1 MRGLHTHL
9 DLFRLS
15 LSIHPLIIMRTSLI
29 SRHTSSHQAHKGC
42 IQPSAT
48 KERKLI
54 HVLCKNHPHDSV
66 LHKPKP
72 RKPLRRCLPQIQ
84 FRSKH
89 RKRKEPGEK
98 EGMVPRKTQPQPF
111 VHCKAQDALHLCE
124 RHTEEHPPTPPK
136 KNKNKNKTKQNRN
149 TQNPKCA
156 NKEKMIRLGTKQGN
170 RCKTID
176 FLSFTAH

>member
-54 HVLCKNHPHDSV
+54 NVLCKNHPHDSD
-66 LHKPKP
+66 LHKPKTH
-72 RKPLRRCLPQIQ
+72 KPLRRCLPQIQ
-84 FRSKH
+84 FHSKH
-89 RKRKEPGEK
+89 RKCKEPGEK
-98 EGMVPRKTQPQPF
+98 EGMVPTKTQPSPLF
-111 VHCKAQDALHLCE
+111 TLK
-124 RHTEEHPPTPPK
+124 PK
-136 KNKNKNKTKQNRN
+136 MLSTSAKDTQRNTQKKQNKTKQ
-149 TQNPKCA
+149 KHS
-156 NKEKMIRLGTKQGN
+156 KSKMRKQGE
-170 RCKTID
+170 D
-176 FLSFTAH
+176 D

>member
-54 HVLCKNHPHDSV
+54 HVLRKNHPHDSV

-72 RKPLRRCLPQIQ
+72 TKPLRRCLPQIQ
-84 FRSKH
+84 FHPKH
-89 RKRKEPGEK
+89 RKRKQPGEK
-98 EGMVPRKTQPQPF
+98 EGMEPRKTQPQPF
-111 VHCKAQDALHLCE
+111 VYGEDQDALHLYE
-124 RHTEEHPPTPPK
+124 RHAEEHPRPPK
-136 KNKNKNKTKQNRN
+136 KKTQKTLKIQNAQTR
-149 TQNPKCA
+149 
-156 NKEKMIRLGTKQGN
+156 R
-170 RCKTID
+170 R
-176 FLSFTAH
+176 

>member
-42 IQPSAT
+42 VQPSAT
-48 KERKLI
+48 KEPKLI

-72 RKPLRRCLPQIQ
+72 RKPLRLCLPQIQ
-84 FRSKH
+84 FHPKH

-98 EGMVPRKTQPQPF
+98 EGMVPRKTQP
-111 VHCKAQDALHLCE
+111 
-124 RHTEEHPPTPPK
+124 HPLFTVKPKMLSTSAKDTQRNTPPPK
-136 KNKNKNKTKQNRN
+136 KKKTETLKIQNAQTR
-149 TQNPKCA
+149 
-156 NKEKMIRLGTKQGN
+156 R
-170 RCKTID
+170 R
-176 FLSFTAH
+176 